1 MTRTSRLF
9 KALLATAVTLALVG
23 GTGGA
28 ASAAPADRSGRW
40 LERQLDH
47 GLVHNDVYDFDDYGL
62 TADTGMALA
71 EIGGHRAAVG
81 QVRRALAQHVDSWT
95 TGVDFGSSDIYAGSV
110 AKALVLAEVTG
121 ADPRDFGGV
130 DLVERLD
137 GRISTEP
144 AVRGRVQD
152 KTSGTDYANTLGQA
166 YAAAGL
172 SLAGSGRAG
181 SAVRYLITQ
190 QCDAGFFRLYF
201 SDPGAA
207 DQDCD
212 AAARA
217 DRRPDTDATAVAVIN
232 LLSIEHPSASVKRSV
247 RAALAWLVRTQGR
260 NGSFGGGP
268 TTSAAN
274 SNSTGLAA
282 WALARGGR
290 CGAAKDAAGW
300 VAKLQKKSGAVA
312 YDRAAFKAGIDADSL
327 DQWRRATAQAGP
339 GLRLRGC

>member
-1 MTRTSRLF
+1 
-9 KALLATAVTLALVG
+9 
-23 GTGGA
+23 
-28 ASAAPADRSGRW
+28 
-40 LERQLDH
+40 
-47 GLVHNDVYDFDDYGL
+47 
-62 TADTGMALA
+62 MALA

-137 GRISTEP
+137 GRIRPSRP
-144 AVRGRVQD
+144 C
-152 KTSGTDYANTLGQA
+152 
-166 YAAAGL
+166 AAGPGQDVGHRL
-172 SLAGSGRAG
+172 REHARAGVRRRRPQPRGSGRAG

-217 DRRPDTDATAVAVIN
+217 DRRPT
-232 LLSIEHPSASVKRSV
+232 
-247 RAALAWLVRTQGR
+247 
-260 NGSFGGGP
+260 P
-268 TTSAAN
+268 TPPP
-274 SNSTGLAA
+274 
-282 WALARGGR
+282 W
-290 CGAAKDAAGW
+290 
-300 VAKLQKKSGAVA
+300 
-312 YDRAAFKAGIDADSL
+312 
-327 DQWRRATAQAGP
+327 P
-339 GLRLRGC
+339 